1 MTPFVYWSD
10 PLWTVLSAHRYP
22 PLRNFEE
29 RYWQRLVKVLEQLTN
44 LTCTLFIDSAQRQV
58 QLIQTLH
65 LKNRIDVLSET
76 NISPGIEDLIT
87 PVLLLG
93 AESIQQ

>member
-1 MTPFVYWSD
+1 MFIGRSLFDQYYRPID
-10 PLWTVLSAHRYP
+10 IL

-76 NISPGIEDLIT
+76 NISPGIEEWIT
-87 PVLLLG
+87 PILLLG
-93 AESIQQ
+93 VESIQ